1 MAHQDNI
8 ALMAH
13 LMRRAGFGASRD
25 ELEARVAKGYD
36 ATVEELLSPE
46 TQPPVDPYILL
57 RHQPAALLP
66 GGVPPMGNVNY
77 MYYLVT
83 TQRPLEEKMALFWH
97 HVFATGNSK
106 VDNYDQLL
114 EQIDLFR
121 QQGMGNYRELLLTL
135 STNPSMIFWLD
146 NNQNHGTE
154 VNENWGRELLE
165 LFSLGAGNYTEVDV
179 REASRAFTGWTFGTK
194 IPRLP
199 YGRFPWKFEYRPED
213 HDDGEKTFLGHKGNF
228 NGEDIIDIIVKQP
241 ACAKFI
247 CRHLYNFFVADE
259 PQVPAWNLEPPR
271 DPAAVDMLSKTF
283 LANNCEMKPVLRA
296 LFTSDF
302 FKNARFKHLKSPA
315 EVVVGTLRLM
325 GGYELPKP
333 GYGELSMQPSYMG
346 QDLLNPPS
354 VEGWHTGSEWINSG
368 ALMSRIN
375 FVAEQVGNVNL
386 PGVQAIVKR
395 LEKMG
400 VLEPEQLVELVSRPV
415 GACRSRARHQE
426 SADRAGQ
433 AVGTDP
439 LRHACEHPGGRQAH
453 QRAVAA
459 DRGDPRISIRVTDKS
474 DQEGRVWRNV
484 TW

>member
-1 MAHQDNI
+1 MAHQDDI

-13 LMRRAGFGASRD
+13 LMRRAGFGAGRD

-36 ATVEELLSPE
+36 ATVEELLHPE
-46 TQPPVDPYILL
+46 TQPPVDPYTLL
-57 RHQPAALLP
+57 RYQPSALLP

-121 QQGMGNYRELLLTL
+121 EQGMGNYRDLLLTI
-135 STNPSMIFWLD
+135 STNPTMIFWLD

-228 NGEDIIDIIVKQP
+228 NGEDIIDIIVR
-241 ACAKFI
+241 AA
-247 CRHLYNFFVADE
+247 RLREVHL
-259 PQVPAWNLEPPR
+259 
-271 DPAAVDMLSKTF
+271 
-283 LANNCEMKPVLRA
+283 
-296 LFTSDF
+296 
-302 FKNARFKHLKSPA
+302 
-315 EVVVGTLRLM
+315 
-325 GGYELPKP
+325 
-333 GYGELSMQPSYMG
+333 
-346 QDLLNPPS
+346 PPS
-354 VEGWHTGSEWINSG
+354 LQFLRRRRAAGAGLESG
-368 ALMSRIN
+368 AAARSG
-375 FVAEQVGNVNL
+375 GN
-386 PGVQAIVKR
+386 
-395 LEKMG
+395 
-400 VLEPEQLVELVSRPV
+400 
-415 GACRSRARHQE
+415 
-426 SADRAGQ
+426 
-433 AVGTDP
+433 
-439 LRHACEHPGGRQAH
+439 RHACRDVPGQQVRDEAGAARALHLGLLQERPLQAPEVASRGRGRHAAPDGRLRATEARLRRAVDAAVLHGPGSAQPTVGGGLAYGPGVDQQRLAHVAHQLRRRAGRQH
-453 QRAVAA
+453 QPAGRAGHREAGCRPWA
-459 DRGDPRISIRVTDKS
+459 CWSRSSWSTRASICWGLWRSAPTPRRC
-474 DQEGRVWRNV
+474 
-484 TW
+484 